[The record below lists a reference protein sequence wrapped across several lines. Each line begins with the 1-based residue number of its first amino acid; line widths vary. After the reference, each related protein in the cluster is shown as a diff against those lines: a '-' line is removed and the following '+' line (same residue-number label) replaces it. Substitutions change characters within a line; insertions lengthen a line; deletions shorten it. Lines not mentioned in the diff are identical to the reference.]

1 MALFYPQEKSRNL
14 PCGTVTQCS
23 ERGAHPACSYY
34 LVGGLVAIFYVPRNI
49 GNFIIP
55 IDELIFFRGVA
66 QPPTRN
72 DDYSSMI
79 IWGFPKMEVAQND
92 LFMFGEIL
100 LEWMM
105 TGGNRISGNL
115 HFYD

>member
-1 MALFYPQEKSRNL
+1 MPQFVSVQLVNISTISL
-14 PCGTVTQCS
+14 LLI
-23 ERGAHPACSYY
+23 RGLYLSHFGVPL

-49 GNFIIP
+49 GNLIIP

-79 IWGFPKMEVAQND
+79 IWCFPKMEVAQND